1 MSTNGASGQVTAVV
15 TNQFIPIFAVD
26 GLTGETYQDNAHV
39 RGRIVATSGEFTGKV
54 TAESGSIGGFEI
66 GTDRLYNSNWNAGVD
81 IDPNDGRNVKIGKNA
96 QGVIGTES
104 AIIRAENTRPNQ
116 TYNTAMYLN
125 AQNGEYNY
133 ALYGNGNGVL
143 NGLMFGYKVQ
153 LHTIPSG
160 NTDAVTYLNINSG
173 STIILN
179 GSHSDGNVWIAA
191 PKLSD
196 VRKCLGIN
204 SSTTPF
210 AIEFTVVSHAYYE
223 FVGIAFRN
231 AITETQNSDY
241 PWLMNTDDGHVGDRP
256 GEAPSI
262 QIAQGDVVKMLLL
275 YDNVGTTSN
284 PSYEY
289 RAYDLIR
296 RV

>member
-1 MSTNGASGQVTAVV
+1 
-15 TNQFIPIFAVD
+15 
-26 GLTGETYQDNAHV
+26 L
-39 RGRIVATSGEFTGKV
+39 
-54 TAESGSIGGFEI
+54 
-66 GTDRLYNSNWNAGVD
+66 
-81 IDPNDGRNVKIGKNA
+81 
-96 QGVIGTES
+96 
-104 AIIRAENTRPNQ
+104 
-116 TYNTAMYLN
+116 YLN
-125 AQNGEYNY
+125 AQNGTYNY
-133 ALYGNGNGVL
+133 AFYGNGNGVL

-160 NTDAVTYLNINSG
+160 DTDAVTYLNIKSG

-223 FVGIAFRN
+223 FVAIAFRN
-231 AITETQNSDY
+231 AVSETQNSDY
-241 PWLMNTDDGHVGDRP
+241 PWLMDTDDRHDGDILRP
-256 GEAPSI
+256 VEKSI
-262 QIAQGDVVKMLLL
+262 QIAQGDVVKILLL
-275 YDNVGTTSN
+275 YDNVGTTSSPN
-284 PSYEY
+284 YEY